1 MKSTPEHI
9 TYHFQP
15 ETRAALNHLFTTSP
29 GSLDAQSTAEGVK
42 RAEPLL
48 IITDCLVRLSKAYAA
63 RFGQPVGDDYVAR
76 PEVSSMLSGLRG
88 LLTFDGV
95 AAWEVQAQDKPCR
108 DTKDNATLETL
119 VWKACEIAGIDGD
132 TL

>member
-1 MKSTPEHI
+1 MKSAPEYI

-15 ETRAALNHLFTTSP
+15 ETLAALNHLFTAAP
-29 GSLDAQSTAEGVK
+29 GSLDAQSSAEGVN

-48 IITDCLVRLSKAYAA
+48 IIADCLIRLSKAYAA
-63 RFGQPVGDDYVAR
+63 RFGQPVREDYVAR
-76 PEVSSMLSGLRG
+76 PEVSSMLSSLRG

-95 AAWEVQAQDKPCR
+95 AAWEVQSQDKPCR
-108 DTKDNATLETL
+108 DTKDNATLEAL